1 MSQNNLINTKIRTI
15 HMLFFFIFLIIV
27 IALVRW
33 QLVYAE
39 DFRKIADGRVYSTEL
54 TSLRGSIY
62 SKDGSTLAYSE
73 PRFDMYVWMNGLEY
87 VEEKNVQT
95 RDEFLKKVAPIIDK
109 TPEGL
114 SKEIRENYEDKGLLW
129 FKIGDNLSA
138 EQWQDLINLKTDS
151 NEKRDLQGFQFLQS
165 SQRVYPEG
173 RLASHVLG
181 LTNEYKNQ
189 EVGLGGIEGHWNGD
203 LNPRKGLLI
212 KETDAVGQSVAS
224 SLFATIEPKP
234 GSSIYTTIDK
244 KLQTIVE
251 EKTKAAAE
259 QFGAESTSTIIMDP
273 KTGAILAM
281 SNYPDYNPNLR
292 EETDPSAYT
301 NQSLT
306 IPYEVGSI
314 GKVFTFSVGIDTG
327 VFAPDTLIMPNGH
340 EGCEKFSDDLE
351 PLCTWDKKPQGPL
364 TAYDC
369 FEKSD
374 NICFYHMANDF
385 IMNLDEGENLKQ
397 EGKEKNFYDYLYD
410 FGIGRN
416 TGIDLSGE
424 DPGVLKELENWNLGD
439 VAAFSYGHG
448 YLTTPLQ
455 VITAVSVI
463 PNRGIRMRPHI
474 LDKVVKGDGEVIEY
488 EPLPFDFEQTIIKP
502 ETAELVGNVMHQIYL
517 SNIRDYEYWYTDL
530 KNYNIGMK
538 SGTALIANQYGYTND
553 VNSTQIG
560 FDMSDERSFIM
571 LVKVSKP
578 EGGQLSYYNSRVMWL
593 DIFAAVKDH
602 LGVQRIQ

>member
-1 MSQNNLINTKIRTI
+1 
-15 HMLFFFIFLIIV
+15 MLIV

-33 QLVYAE
+33 QIVYAE

-73 PRFDMYVWMNGLEY
+73 PRFDMYIWMSGLEY
-87 VEEKNVQT
+87 VEDKNVQT

-109 TPEGL
+109 TPESL
-114 SKEIRENYEDKGLLW
+114 AKEIRENHEDNGLLW

-138 EQWQDLINLKTDS
+138 TQWQELINLKTDE
-151 NEKRDLQGFQFLQS
+151 NEKRELQGFQFLQS

-224 SLFATIEPKP
+224 ALFATIEPKP

-244 KLQTIVE
+244 KLQAIVE

-281 SNYPDYNPNLR
+281 ANYPDYNPNLR

-301 NQSLT
+301 NQSIT

-314 GKVFTFSVGIDTG
+314 GKIFTFATGIDTG
-327 VFAPDTLIMPNGH
+327 VITPETMIMPEGH

-364 TAYDC
+364 TAFDC

-374 NICFYHMANDF
+374 NVCFYHIAHDF
-385 IMNLDEGENLKQ
+385 IMDLDDGETLAQ
-397 EGKEKNFYDYLYD
+397 EGKEKTFYDYLYD

-424 DPGVLKELENWNLGD
+424 DPGLLKELKNWNLGD

-455 VITAVSVI
+455 VITAVSAI
-463 PNRGIRMRPHI
+463 PNHGVRMRPHV
-474 LDKVVKGDGEVIEY
+474 LDKVIKGDGEVIEY
-488 EPLPFDFEQTIIKP
+488 EPLPFDFEKTIIKP

-517 SNIRDYEYWYTDL
+517 SNIPDYEYWYRDL
-530 KNYNIGMK
+530 RNYNIGMK
-538 SGTALIANQYGYTND
+538 SGTALIANQYGYTSD
-553 VNSTQIG
+553 VNSTQVG

-571 LVKVSKP
+571 LVKVNKP

-593 DIFAAVKDH
+593 DIFAATKDY
-602 LGVQRIQ
+602 LGVPRIN